1 MVSQTLHDLAGIV
14 HPRDPARACR
24 LYREALTILEDAQ
37 GVDHFLTAPTLA
49 KLGSLLGDSIVAAA
63 AIPLTPAAPAGPGA
77 AGIARSVGL
86 AEAVCAPGES
96 LGVSGSLT
104 AASVKAAAGPYW
116 DAKKAEG
123 MIERAIKIQVKQLGW
138 RDPVVA
144 SSLRYAAE
152 LYRKQGRLSEA
163 EPLFRKAISIWE
175 ASGGPI
181 DADAVAALHGMAH
194 CVLAGAGADWLGRF
208 EEAFSLV
215 DQAYRIASTLPGR
228 CAVVQ

>member
-1 MVSQTLHDLAGIV
+1 MVSQALHDLAGIV
-14 HPRDPARACR
+14 HSRDPARACT
-24 LYREALTILEDAQ
+24 LYREALAILEDAV

-49 KLGSLLGDSIVAAA
+49 KLGSLLGDSIVSAAD
-63 AIPLTPAAPAGPGA
+63 IPLTPAAPAGPGA

-86 AEAVCAPGES
+86 AEAVCAPCES
-96 LGVSGSLT
+96 LGISA
-104 AASVKAAAGPYW
+104 AASIKAAAGPDW

-123 MIERAIKIQVKQLGW
+123 MIKRAIKIQAEELGW
-138 RDPVVA
+138 RDRSVA

-181 DADAVAALHGMAH
+181 DADAVGALHGMAH

-228 CAVVQ
+228 CAFV

>member
-1 MVSQTLHDLAGIV
+1 MVSQTLYDLAGIV
-14 HPRDPARACR
+14 YPRDPVRAYTI
-24 LYREALTILEDAQ
+24 YREALAILEDTM

-63 AIPLTPAAPAGPGA
+63 DIPLTPAAPAGPGA

-86 AEAVCAPGES
+86 AEAVCAPGDT
-96 LGVSGSLT
+96 LGVWCSSTL
-104 AASVKAAAGPYW
+104 ASIKAAAGPYW
-116 DAKKAEG
+116 DVKKAEG
-123 MIERAIKIQVKQLGW
+123 MIKRAIKIQAKELGW
-138 RDPVVA
+138 RDRAVA

-152 LYRKQGRLSEA
+152 LYRKQGKLSEA
-163 EPLFRKAISIWE
+163 GPLFRKALGIWE

-228 CAVVQ
+228 CALI